1 MKIGSIW
8 LTSLMLQSK
17 ESIFNEKTVT
27 NEELNI
33 MVNILKNKYKIEV
46 IKDEENLYNYFIKVN
61 TNSVSFNEE
70 NKVHSDEM
78 DRIYKE
84 YYKGESKKEL
94 KNSIKRARSIINKE
108 LINISTSTRVKFT
121 NLEKIIKK
129 VVADDETFY
138 KAVASSLTPS
148 EYNYIKNGI
157 CDKTCLNCT
166 NSSCEPVFSSNQ
178 CCLFWDN
185 KEEIGKIKVLGKF

>member
-1 MKIGSIW
+1 MKIESIW
-8 LTSLMLQSK
+8 LTALILQTK
-17 ESIFNEKTVT
+17 ERIFNEKTVT
-27 NEELNI
+27 NKELNTMI
-33 MVNILKNKYKIEV
+33 NILKNKYKIEV
-46 IKDEENLYNYFIKVN
+46 IKDEEKFYNYFIKVN
-61 TNSVSFNEE
+61 KDRASFNEE
-70 NKVHSDEM
+70 NKISSDEM
-78 DRIYKE
+78 DRIYNE

-94 KNSIKRARSIINKE
+94 KNSIKKARSVINKE
-108 LINISTSTRVKFT
+108 LINISTSANVKFT

-129 VVADDETFY
+129 VVDDETFY
-138 KAVASSLTPS
+138 KAVASFLTPS

-166 NSSCEPVFSSNQ
+166 NSSCEPVISSKE

>member
-1 MKIGSIW
+1 MKIESIW
-8 LTSLMLQSK
+8 LTALMLQTK
-17 ESIFNEKTVT
+17 ERIFNEKTVT
-27 NEELNI
+27 NKELNTMI
-33 MVNILKNKYKIEV
+33 NILKNKYKIEV
-46 IKDEENLYNYFIKVN
+46 IKDEEKFYNYFINVN
-61 TNSVSFNEE
+61 KDSASFNEE
-70 NKVHSDEM
+70 NKISSDEM
-78 DRIYKE
+78 DRIYNE

-94 KNSIKRARSIINKE
+94 KNSIKKARSVINKE
-108 LINISTSTRVKFT
+108 LINISASANVKFT

-129 VVADDETFY
+129 VVDDEIFY
-138 KAVASSLTPS
+138 KAVASFLTPS

-166 NSSCEPVFSSNQ
+166 NSSCEPVISSKE

>member
-1 MKIGSIW
+1 MKIESIW
-8 LTSLMLQSK
+8 LTALMLQTK
-17 ESIFNEKTVT
+17 ERIFNEKTVT
-27 NEELNI
+27 NKELNTMI
-33 MVNILKNKYKIEV
+33 NILKNKYKIEV
-46 IKDEENLYNYFIKVN
+46 IKDEEKFYNYFIKVN
-61 TNSVSFNEE
+61 KDRASFNEE
-70 NKVHSDEM
+70 NKISSDEM
-78 DRIYKE
+78 DRIYNE

-94 KNSIKRARSIINKE
+94 KNSIKKARSVINKE
-108 LINISTSTRVKFT
+108 LINISTSANVKFT

-129 VVADDETFY
+129 
-138 KAVASSLTPS
+138 AVASFLTPS

-166 NSSCEPVFSSNQ
+166 NSSCEPVISSKE

>member
-1 MKIGSIW
+1 MKIESIW
-8 LTSLMLQSK
+8 LTALMLQTK
-17 ESIFNEKTVT
+17 ERIFNEKTVT
-27 NEELNI
+27 NEELNTMI
-33 MVNILKNKYKIEV
+33 NILKNKYKIEV
-46 IKDEENLYNYFIKVN
+46 IKDEEKFYNYFINVN
-61 TNSVSFNEE
+61 KDSASFNEE
-70 NKVHSDEM
+70 NKISSDEM
-78 DRIYKE
+78 DRIYNE

-94 KNSIKRARSIINKE
+94 KKSIKKARSVINKE
-108 LINISTSTRVKFT
+108 LINISTSANVKFT

-129 VVADDETFY
+129 VVDDETFY
-138 KAVASSLTPS
+138 KAVASFLTPS

-166 NSSCEPVFSSNQ
+166 NSSCEPVISSKE

>member
-1 MKIGSIW
+1 MKIESIW
-8 LTSLMLQSK
+8 LTALMLQTK
-17 ESIFNEKTVT
+17 ERIFNEKTVT
-27 NEELNI
+27 NKELNTMI
-33 MVNILKNKYKIEV
+33 NILKNKYKIEV
-46 IKDEENLYNYFIKVN
+46 IKDEEKFYNYFINVN
-61 TNSVSFNEE
+61 KDSVSFNEE
-70 NKVHSDEM
+70 NKISSDEM
-78 DRIYKE
+78 DRIYNE

-94 KNSIKRARSIINKE
+94 KNSIKKARSIINKE
-108 LINISTSTRVKFT
+108 LINISTSANVKFT

-129 VVADDETFY
+129 VVDDETFY
-138 KAVASSLTPS
+138 KAVASFLTPS

-166 NSSCEPVFSSNQ
+166 NSSCEPVISSKE

>member
-1 MKIGSIW
+1 
-8 LTSLMLQSK
+8 
-17 ESIFNEKTVT
+17 
-27 NEELNI
+27 
-33 MVNILKNKYKIEV
+33 
-46 IKDEENLYNYFIKVN
+46 
-61 TNSVSFNEE
+61 
-70 NKVHSDEM
+70 M
-78 DRIYKE
+78 DRIYNE

-94 KNSIKRARSIINKE
+94 KNSIKKARSVINKE
-108 LINISTSTRVKFT
+108 LINISTSANVKFT

-129 VVADDETFY
+129 VVDDETFY
-138 KAVASSLTPS
+138 KAVASFLTSS

-166 NSSCEPVFSSNQ
+166 NSSCEPVISSKE

>member
-1 MKIGSIW
+1 MKIESIW
-8 LTSLMLQSK
+8 LTALMLQAK
-17 ESIFNEKTVT
+17 ERIFNEKTVT
-27 NEELNI
+27 NKELNTMI
-33 MVNILKNKYKIEV
+33 NILKNKYKIEV
-46 IKDEENLYNYFIKVN
+46 IKDEEKFYNYFINVN
-61 TNSVSFNEE
+61 KDSASFNEE
-70 NKVHSDEM
+70 NKISSDEM
-78 DRIYKE
+78 DRIYNE

-94 KNSIKRARSIINKE
+94 KNSIKKARSVINKE
-108 LINISTSTRVKFT
+108 LINISASANVKFT

-129 VVADDETFY
+129 VVDDEIFY
-138 KAVASSLTPS
+138 KAVASFLTPS

-166 NSSCEPVFSSNQ
+166 NSSCEPVISSKE

>member
-1 MKIGSIW
+1 MKIESIW
-8 LTSLMLQSK
+8 LTALMLQTK
-17 ESIFNEKTVT
+17 ERIFNEKTVT
-27 NEELNI
+27 NKELNTMI
-33 MVNILKNKYKIEV
+33 NILKNKYKIEV
-46 IKDEENLYNYFIKVN
+46 IKDEEKFYNYFIKVN
-61 TNSVSFNEE
+61 KDRASFNEE
-70 NKVHSDEM
+70 NKISSDEM
-78 DRIYKE
+78 DRIYNE

-94 KNSIKRARSIINKE
+94 KNSIKKARSVINKE
-108 LINISTSTRVKFT
+108 LINISTSANVKFT

-129 VVADDETFY
+129 VVDDETFY
-138 KAVASSLTPS
+138 KAVASFLTPS

-166 NSSCEPVFSSNQ
+166 NSSCEPVISSKE